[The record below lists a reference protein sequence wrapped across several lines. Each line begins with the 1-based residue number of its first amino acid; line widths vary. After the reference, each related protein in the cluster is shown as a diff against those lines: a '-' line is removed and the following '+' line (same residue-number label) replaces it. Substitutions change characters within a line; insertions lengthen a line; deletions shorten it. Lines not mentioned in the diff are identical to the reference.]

1 MQSRLNLATK
11 PYFRRQ
17 AVCFWLS
24 AAAVV
29 LSLVMA
35 LNMVFGYQNYRQ
47 YKRVGVHLEELDQRI
62 SEVKGVVPAEYNP
75 QAFEKALEQVAGLN
89 RILVIDQF
97 RWTSLLTR
105 LEELLPD
112 EVSIHNVQPDFSH
125 RSLKISAVSRDVQG
139 MKDFLDALLLSADMN
154 QVYLQQHREEE
165 LERSTARGS
174 RLVSFSL
181 EVRDAF

>member
-17 AVCFWLS
+17 ALCFWLS
-24 AAAVV
+24 VAAVV
-29 LSLVMA
+29 LALVLA

-47 YKRVGVHLEELDQRI
+47 YKRVGLHLEELDQRI
-62 SEVKGVVPAEYNP
+62 SEVKGAVSAEYNP
-75 QAFEKALEQVAGLN
+75 QVFDQALEQVDGLN
-89 RILVIDQF
+89 RILAIDQF
-97 RWTSLLTR
+97 RWTGLLTR

-112 EVSIHNVQPDFSH
+112 EVSIRNVQPDFRH
-125 RSLKISAVSRDVQG
+125 RSLKISAVSQDVQG
-139 MKDFLDALLLSADMN
+139 MKDFLDALLLSADMS

-165 LERSTARGS
+165 LQRSTNRGG

-181 EVRDAF
+181 EIRDAF